1 MKTIRWVALPA
12 LIGALFAVSGCQ
24 SQLQGLT
31 EEDIYY
37 SPKAAYGVPLYL
49 SPFRGKVD
57 VNERCNAAGGSTT
70 FWDEQGRFF
79 RIDYLK
85 IDEHPMAQAPRFASD
100 QTLLNAVMNNY
111 LREVLP
117 TGKAIE
123 DVDTSVREFL
133 KDRDPRSLFV
143 ILDMNIDTHR
153 ANTGGNDPEVRGTY
167 FYGFLIFKRGE
178 YVFVL
183 QHYQPTLM
191 KDKMLQVLSRLGD
204 NMVVPGKA
212 RSETELER
220 ARAQWNSG
228 IGNFRIGEQKPTETE
243 DETVTVNPIRP
254 CE

>member
-1 MKTIRWVALPA
+1 MKTIRWVALATLLPILGLLA
-12 LIGALFAVSGCQ
+12 GCQ
-24 SQLQGLT
+24 SGLQGMK
-31 EEDIYY
+31 EDGTYY
-37 SPKAAYGVPLYL
+37 SPQAAYGVPLYL

-57 VNERCNAAGGSTT
+57 VSERCNAAGGSTT

-79 RIDYLK
+79 RVDYLK

-123 DVDTSVREFL
+123 DVDTATRDFL

-143 ILDMNIDTHR
+143 ILDMNVDTAR
-153 ANTGGNDPEVRGTY
+153 LTDYRDTQVRGTY

-178 YVFVL
+178 YVYVL
-183 QHYQPTLM
+183 QHYQPALM
-191 KDKMLQVLSRLGD
+191 KDKMLQMLSRLAD
-204 NMVVPGKA
+204 NMIVPGKS
-212 RSETELER
+212 RTDTEIER
-220 ARAQWNSG
+220 ARARWNTT
-228 IGNFRIGEQKPTETE
+228 IGATRFRDKPAESE
-243 DETVTVNPIRP
+243 DETVTVNPVRP